1 MTATVLT
8 EGLHAGAFIVSEAEQ
23 GYFSRDQVTV
33 ALSQTL
39 VAGQVVGKV
48 GVPAGETSSVAAD
61 AGNTG
66 NGVFTLD
73 ATNPVA
79 AGAIDGIYRVV
90 CIAVAANSG
99 TFAVTDPKGV
109 EIGRVAVAGTF
120 NNQIKFVIADGAT
133 DFAAGDAFS
142 VTVGRETGTD
152 EQVVGWTPGATDGS
166 QKAAGILIYPCTT
179 DGSNTA
185 QRAIIARHAEVRL
198 ADLTFGG
205 SPSAA
210 QKAEAIEQLR
220 ATGIVCR

>member
-99 TFAVTDPKGV
+99 TFAVTDPKGD
-109 EIGRVAVAGTF
+109 R
-120 NNQIKFVIADGAT
+120 K
-133 DFAAGDAFS
+133 S
-142 VTVGRETGTD
+142 VV
-152 EQVVGWTPGATDGS
+152 
-166 QKAAGILIYPCTT
+166 
-179 DGSNTA
+179 
-185 QRAIIARHAEVRL
+185 
-198 ADLTFGG
+198 
-205 SPSAA
+205 
-210 QKAEAIEQLR
+210 
-220 ATGIVCR
+220 